1 MLHTLINILG
11 WNVRGLNDQDR
22 KDTVHGTIANS
33 SCHIACL
40 QETKLQAV
48 SPFDAIYI
56 GGNRLKSFAER
67 PALGTRG
74 GILLLWDDSVVDIT
88 NVVTSDFCLSAD
100 VRLINSSENG
110 DFKITTVYG
119 PTTAALKDQF
129 YAELASHK
137 PPQGVR
143 WLALGDFNQIPES

>member
-56 GGNRLKSFAER
+56 GATASKASPSAQLWVPMVGSCCC
-67 PALGTRG
+67 GM
-74 GILLLWDDSVVDIT
+74 ILW
-88 NVVTSDFCLSAD
+88 
-100 VRLINSSENG
+100 
-110 DFKITTVYG
+110 
-119 PTTAALKDQF
+119 
-129 YAELASHK
+129 
-137 PPQGVR
+137 
-143 WLALGDFNQIPES
+143 